1 MHTQEDI
8 GQTTLSR
15 QTNVGSGLTTQS
27 RLTAKC
33 NYAQPTLGGTNKIA
47 RSEQLGTG
55 ILLFLR
61 QESRSGFAF
70 GPILATIWDHRPVIG
85 Y

>member
-33 NYAQPTLGGTNKIA
+33 NYAQPTLGGKEA
-47 RSEQLGTG
+47 QRL
-55 ILLFLR
+55 
-61 QESRSGFAF
+61 
-70 GPILATIWDHRPVIG
+70 
-85 Y
+85 

>member
-1 MHTQEDI
+1 MAFPNRRVLFRKDRCRYRGASAVHTHEDI

-33 NYAQPTLGGTNKIA
+33 NYAQPTLGGKG
-47 RSEQLGTG
+47 S
-55 ILLFLR
+55 LLA
-61 QESRSGFAF
+61 SG
-70 GPILATIWDHRPVIG
+70 
-85 Y
+85 

>member
-1 MHTQEDI
+1 MFAKSLYRRASAVHTHEDI

-33 NYAQPTLGGTNKIA
+33 NYAQPTLGGK
-47 RSEQLGTG
+47 G
-55 ILLFLR
+55 ISKRANQSQIFK
-61 QESRSGFAF
+61 E
-70 GPILATIWDHRPVIG
+70 PCHKHI
-85 Y
+85 